1 MEHLYLTVIFLFTL
15 FFLLGSG
22 VWIGLALIGVAYV
35 GMEMFTVRPAGDAMI
50 TTIWTTSSSWS
61 LTALPLFIW
70 MGEILYRTKLSED
83 LFKGLAPWMNNLP
96 GRLLHTNIVG
106 CTFFAAVS
114 GSSAATLTTV
124 GKMSVPEL
132 RKRGYPENMTI
143 GTLAGSATLGL
154 MIPPSLT
161 LIVYGVTINESIIQ
175 LFMAGIFPG
184 LVLALLFMTYV
195 GTWATINKDKMPPKD
210 PQISLMEKIK
220 SSRFLIPIFSLI
232 MFVIGSMY
240 MGWATPTEAASFG
253 VIGGLTLATLQGSL
267 NLKTFLASLIG
278 ATKTSCMI
286 AFILAGSTFLS
297 LAMGFTGLPRN
308 LALWIQNMELSPYV
322 LIFVLMIFYIIL
334 GMFLDGISAVV
345 LTMAIIEPMIR
356 QAGFDMIWFGIFLV
370 IVVEMAQITPPVG
383 FNLFVL
389 QGMANKDMGYIAKS
403 AFPLFLLMV
412 LAVILVVIFPEIAL
426 WMPEQMIK
434 NIN

>member
-1 MEHLYLTVIFLFTL
+1 MENLYLTIIFLFTL

-35 GMEMFTVRPAGDAMI
+35 GMEIFTVRPAGDAMI

-161 LIVYGVTINESIIQ
+161 LIVYGVTINESI
-175 LFMAGIFPG
+175 
-184 LVLALLFMTYV
+184 VCLLYTS
-195 GTWATINKDKMPPKD
+195 D
-210 PQISLMEKIK
+210 
-220 SSRFLIPIFSLI
+220 
-232 MFVIGSMY
+232 
-240 MGWATPTEAASFG
+240 AAD
-253 VIGGLTLATLQGSL
+253 
-267 NLKTFLASLIG
+267 
-278 ATKTSCMI
+278 
-286 AFILAGSTFLS
+286 
-297 LAMGFTGLPRN
+297 
-308 LALWIQNMELSPYV
+308 E
-322 LIFVLMIFYIIL
+322 
-334 GMFLDGISAVV
+334 
-345 LTMAIIEPMIR
+345 
-356 QAGFDMIWFGIFLV
+356 
-370 IVVEMAQITPPVG
+370 
-383 FNLFVL
+383 
-389 QGMANKDMGYIAKS
+389 
-403 AFPLFLLMV
+403 
-412 LAVILVVIFPEIAL
+412 
-426 WMPEQMIK
+426 
-434 NIN
+434 

>member
-22 VWIGLALIGVAYV
+22 VWIGLALMGVAYV
-35 GMEMFTVRPAGDAMI
+35 GMEIFTVRPAGDAMI

-124 GKMSVPEL
+124 GKMSIPEL
-132 RKRGYPENMTI
+132 RKRNYPENLTI

-210 PQISLMEKIK
+210 PQISLIEKIK

-232 MFVIGSMY
+232 IFVIGSMY

-253 VIGGLTLATLQGSL
+253 VVGGLTLATLQGSL

-286 AFILAGSTFLS
+286 AFILAGGAFLTLS
-297 LAMGFTGLPRN
+297 MGFTGLPRFIAEWIGSLGLSN
-308 LALWIQNMELSPYV
+308 LQL
-322 LIFVLMIFYIIL
+322 LMCLMVFYIVL
-334 GMFLDGISAVV
+334 GCFLDGISSIV
-345 LTMAIIEPMIR
+345 LTMAVIEPMIR
-356 QAGFDMIWFGIFLV
+356 DAGINVIWFGIYLTV
-370 IVVEMAQITPPVG
+370 LVEMAQITPPVG

-389 QGMANKDMGYIAKS
+389 QGMTKHEMLFLAKS
-403 AFPLFLLMV
+403 ALPMFLMMV
-412 LAVILVVIFPEIAL
+412 VMVFILIAFPELATYLPSTIRG
-426 WMPEQMIK
+426 P
-434 NIN
+434 